1 MKQEKGNINALKI
14 ILILG
19 IIVLIFFI
27 MYKFLFEDK
36 KYYTVVNGEI
46 TKSQIE
52 NSYTQEDAKQKAT
65 ILLNAFTDG
74 EYTVDNVVATQ
85 YIKDGEAYWELS
97 DENFEIEINSF
108 TNKVIYYK
116 DNYDITQIQTN
127 LEEDEAKKTLEE
139 ILQKYYIPTEYEL
152 KTLEKDEITD
162 CLWYAQLCQKE
173 DGIFNEYKQ
182 IEFNFIPEIKRI
194 ISMSF
199 RDYEF
204 ANNEIKL
211 TKEEAE
217 KIAKS
222 TYGEDDIAE
231 ITTQRGIDQFIDKKV
246 ESEIYLGDELEI
258 TDKSELIEY
267 MDKFIESRSIRNTW
281 NVTIVNSFGDTA
293 EYAIDSTNR

>member
-267 MDKFIESRSIRNTW
+267 MDKFKESRSIRNTW

>member
-19 IIVLIFFI
+19 IIILIFFI

-267 MDKFIESRSIRNTW
+267 MDKFKESRSIRNTW

>member
-162 CLWYAQLCQKE
+162 CIWYAQLCQKE

-267 MDKFIESRSIRNTW
+267 MDKFKESRSIRNTW

>member
-217 KIAKS
+217 KIEKS

-267 MDKFIESRSIRNTW
+267 MDKFKESRSIRNTW

>member
-19 IIVLIFFI
+19 IIILIFFI

-231 ITTQRGIDQFIDKKV
+231 IKTQRGIDQFIDKKV

-267 MDKFIESRSIRNTW
+267 MDKFKESRSIRNTW

>member
-19 IIVLIFFI
+19 IIILIFFI

-74 EYTVDNVVATQ
+74 EYTVDNVVVTQ

-97 DENFEIEINSF
+97 DDNFEIEINSF

-127 LEEDEAKKTLEE
+127 FEEDEAKKTLEE

-267 MDKFIESRSIRNTW
+267 MDKFKESRSIRNTW

>member
-85 YIKDGEAYWELS
+85 YIKDGEAYWELG

-267 MDKFIESRSIRNTW
+267 MDKFKESRSIRNTW

>member
-19 IIVLIFFI
+19 IIILIFFI

-152 KTLEKDEITD
+152 KTLEKEEITD

-211 TKEEAE
+211 TKEEAD

-267 MDKFIESRSIRNTW
+267 MDKFKESRSIRNTW

>member
-19 IIVLIFFI
+19 IIILIFFI

-211 TKEEAE
+211 TKEEAD

-267 MDKFIESRSIRNTW
+267 MDKFKESRSIRNTW